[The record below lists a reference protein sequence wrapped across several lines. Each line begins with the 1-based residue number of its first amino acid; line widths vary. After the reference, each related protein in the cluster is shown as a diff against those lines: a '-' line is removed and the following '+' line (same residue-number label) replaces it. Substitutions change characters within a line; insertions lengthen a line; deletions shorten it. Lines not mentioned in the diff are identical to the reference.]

1 MFLDTR
7 GKAYAPPRKP
17 ANPLTTVFTTM
28 LPTGKFYLALL
39 VSVSKLFPI
48 TERNH
53 RGSEHQCCWFSADL
67 DRNRVRKGCALE
79 AVARH

>member
-1 MFLDTR
+1 MFLETRAR

-39 VSVSKLFPI
+39 VSVFKLF
-48 TERNH
+48 TVTH
-53 RGSEHQCCWFSADL
+53 Y
-67 DRNRVRKGCALE
+67 RKESQRFRASMLL
-79 AVARH
+79 VI